1 MSVEDKS
8 ALKIFEESAML
19 VKGHYQVAIP
29 WRQDQPCM
37 PNNRRIAEQRLK
49 YLKRRLVRETVLKQK
64 YTSFIDDL
72 LDKGHA
78 RIVPDQQLS
87 CNDKNLWYLPHH
99 NVVNAKKPDKM
110 RVVFD
115 CAAKHHGESL
125 NDKIL
130 QGPDLTNSLI
140 GVLCRFRQED
150 VAMMA
155 DVEAMFH
162 QVQVHP
168 KDLNA
173 LRFLWFP
180 HGDLSGQ
187 PHEYQVVIHDTSRW
201 CICLEEFGHLVVQ
214 ALL

>member
-1 MSVEDKS
+1 M
-8 ALKIFEESAML
+8 
-19 VKGHYQVAIP
+19 
-29 WRQDQPCM
+29 
-37 PNNRRIAEQRLK
+37 
-49 YLKRRLVRETVLKQK
+49 VRDTVLKQK

-87 CNDKNLWYLPHH
+87 CNDKNIWYLPHH
-99 NVVNAKKPDKM
+99 NVVNAKKPDKT

-115 CAAKHHGESL
+115 CAAKYHGESL

-130 QGPDLTNSLI
+130 QGPDLTNFLI

-150 VAMMA
+150 AAMMA

-180 HGDLSGQ
+180 HGDTLK
-187 PHEYQVVIHDTSRW
+187 ENDCT
-201 CICLEEFGHLVVQ
+201 E
-214 ALL
+214 A